1 MSFREENVS
10 PTNSKENVTPNKSCS
25 GEKDGDKKNGTPAA
39 EKPSLADSLPETN
52 LDLPV
57 PYRKTGINNIYFAA
71 FNASL
76 FRTHPSVMNC
86 CYR

>member
-1 MSFREENVS
+1 MFYFSYSVSIFREENVS

-71 FNASL
+71 FNAKRFL
-76 FRTHPSVMNC
+76 I
-86 CYR
+86 